1 MGKHE
6 QAHEVCKLTLKA
18 AEEKENESKETEVI
32 KTEIKFLQGC
42 LSRALGNVAQAIES
56 FESVLKVD
64 SLNSEAHDHLYG
76 LTTGLLPYRPSGDSD
91 EDALVDAYRKGNYR
105 VVVEMSLD
113 CFWTRWL
120 GEENVLVLLASA
132 LACNFDSSALYT
144 LGQRSVNQRPEA
156 SVTWYCVGLF
166 YQVTGR
172 SEEARRYLF
181 KAGIGSTFKRSGAP
195 DCGIGPSWIALGHS
209 FAAFGD
215 HDQAVSAYVAA
226 VRTHCPGSVEPSLF
240 LAIEYLRVRQ
250 PVLAAAYL
258 LDSHAADPNDPRVL
272 NELACLQAG
281 KNNFSTAKKFLSKAF
296 ERVSSLPL
304 EIGTA
309 LALNFSIVSVKEVLN
324 DLEIGAEDVKKVL
337 NYCVEEILGPL
348 LNSVKKSIQ
357 EPSRPQNN
365 LNPSAFSL
373 FPWTENSAHPSAE
386 HGCLFIFCVLQEWRA
401 LFISKFDSS
410 KALKFIEESLEGY
423 RTLLECRNE
432 HRNLGMEAVLIERQH
447 RLLSAH
453 SSLAVNKSKEKNL
466 NLQKEKKEESDS
478 NSSSNF
484 NFNSKPPQIPS
495 TFPIMPNRTPRTPL
509 IRSHSHS
516 LAFLDS
522 FSNNTSSNSS
532 FLSSSHGTLT
542 LQTPLMSFSAGAL
555 PTASALGLGSAL
567 SSIAAS
573 VSRRR
578 LSLRRQMTGL
588 RFDPTDTSVSFSSL
602 ESDNSFTGGMDL
614 GLGSAVTSTQLNEDL
629 MSHSMIIDQSMILI
643 DDNSEADC
651 ELNDGEIELNKNVTI
666 VEEDFMRL
674 DSD

>member
-18 AEEKENESKETEVI
+18 AEEKENESKDSETI

-42 LSRALGNVAQAIES
+42 LSRALGNAAQAIES

-64 SLNSEAHDHLYG
+64 PLNSEAHDHLYG
-76 LTTGLLPYRPSGDSD
+76 LTSGLLPYRARGDSE
-91 EDALVDAYRKGNYR
+91 EDAFVDAYRKGNYR
-105 VVVEMSLD
+105 LVVELSLD

-120 GEENVLVLLASA
+120 GDESVLVLLVSA

-166 YQVTGR
+166 YQVSGR

-258 LDSHAADPNDPRVL
+258 LDSYAADPNDPRVL

-296 ERVSSLPL
+296 ERVSSLPV

-309 LALNFSIVSVKEVLN
+309 LALNFSIVKEVLN
-324 DLEIGAEDVKKVL
+324 DSEIGAEDVKKVL
-337 NYCVEEILGPL
+337 NYCVEEILGPI
-348 LNSVKKSIQ
+348 LNSAKKSIQ

-386 HGCLFIFCVLQEWRA
+386 HGFLFIFCVLQEWRA
-401 LFISKFDSS
+401 LLISKFDSF

-423 RTLLECRNE
+423 RALLECRNE

-447 RLLSAH
+447 RLLSAY
-453 SSLAVNKSKEKNL
+453 SLLAVNKTKENSL
-466 NLQKEKKEESDS
+466 NVHKEELDS
-478 NSSSNF
+478 NSSANF
-484 NFNSKPPQIPS
+484 NLNLKPPQITS
-495 TFPIMPNRTPRTPL
+495 TLSIMPNRTPRTPL
-509 IRSHSHS
+509 VRSHSHS
-516 LAFLDS
+516 LAVLDS

-532 FLSSSHGTLT
+532 FLSSSHGALT

-602 ESDNSFTGGMDL
+602 ESDNSFIGGMDL
-614 GLGSAVTSTQLNEDL
+614 GLGSAVTSTQINEDL

-643 DDNSEADC
+643 DDNTEVDC
-651 ELNDGEIELNKNVTI
+651 ELNDEEIELNKNVGEI
-666 VEEDFMRL
+666 IEEDFMRL